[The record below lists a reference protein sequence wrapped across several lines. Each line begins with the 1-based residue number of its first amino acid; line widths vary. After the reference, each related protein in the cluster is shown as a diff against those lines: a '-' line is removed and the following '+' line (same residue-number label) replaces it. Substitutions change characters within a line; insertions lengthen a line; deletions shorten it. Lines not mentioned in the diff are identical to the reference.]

1 MLMRSIKGIGVSLHV
16 TSLPVEMTDPRRH
29 VCLHTV
35 PHPQPLYL
43 RGIMPS
49 LPYMP

>member
-1 MLMRSIKGIGVSLHV
+1 MKSIKGVVVCLHV
-16 TSLPVEMTDPRRH
+16 TSLPVEMTDPDRH
-29 VCLHTV
+29 VCLHMV

-43 RGIMPS
+43 RGFVLS